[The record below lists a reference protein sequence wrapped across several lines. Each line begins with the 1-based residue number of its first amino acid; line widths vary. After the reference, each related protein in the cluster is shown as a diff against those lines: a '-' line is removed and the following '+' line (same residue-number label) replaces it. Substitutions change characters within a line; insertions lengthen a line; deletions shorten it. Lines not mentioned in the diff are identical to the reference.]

1 MTNIEDIKKNFNN
14 IECDLIDIKQHFN
27 DMIECILYDD
37 LERELTLQDIERI
50 KRYRVGIR
58 KCYKLIEII
67 NEGDIK

>member
-50 KRYRVGIR
+50 KCYRVGIR
-58 KCYKLIEII
+58 KCYKLIDII